1 MMSDFIWLNGE
12 YIKRQDARI
21 NLYESGLLYGYGVFE
36 TIMINKS
43 RAFQLTAHYDR
54 LKDSAKHIRMPVHIS
69 QKSLD
74 KVISRLAQINNLE
87 KGYVR
92 MVVSSSEEPMKAM
105 RFSSSA
111 EPARPDGRSG
121 GEQKK
126 DLDETGTFQSSMIL
140 VETGPISPDY
150 EKFRHNGV
158 NVILYP
164 HRRSADT
171 AYYRHKT
178 LAYMENLI
186 TRRWAFKHKA
196 LEAIFTNTDGNIM
209 EGTRSSFF
217 IVKDHKVFTPAI
229 DSNILSGVTRGI
241 AMALCTKNAI
251 KVREKL
257 LTKEDIFTAD
267 EAFLTSTLME
277 VMPVVGCKF
286 VRKDTAHLGEPRPCG
301 RDEIDT
307 KSIRD
312 GKVGPVTRVLQT
324 SFRDLL
330 EMA

>member
-1 MMSDFIWLNGE
+1 MSDLIWLNGE
-12 YIKRQDARI
+12 YIKRNEARI

-36 TIMINKS
+36 TIMINK
-43 RAFQLTAHYDR
+43 RKAFQLTAHYDR
-54 LKDSAKHIRMPVHIS
+54 LRTSAKHIRMAVHIS

-74 KVISRLAQINNLE
+74 KVISRLAQINSIE

-92 MVVSSSEEPMKAM
+92 IVVSSSEEPMKSM
-105 RFSSSA
+105 RFSSSVE
-111 EPARPDGRSG
+111 EP
-121 GEQKK
+121 KK
-126 DLDETGTFQSSMIL
+126 DLDETGEYQTSMIL

-150 EKFRHNGV
+150 EKFRQSGV

-164 HRRSADT
+164 ARRSADT

-196 LEAIFTNTDGNIM
+196 LEAIFTNTNDHIM

-217 IVKDHKVFTPAI
+217 IVKDHKVFTPSI
-229 DSNILSGVTRGI
+229 ESNILPGVTRGVV
-241 AMALCTKNAI
+241 MSLCTKNAI

-257 LTKEDIFTAD
+257 LTKEDILTAD

-277 VMPVVGCKF
+277 VMPVIGCKV
-286 VRKDTAHLGEPRPCG
+286 VRKD
-301 RDEIDT
+301 DEIDT
-307 KSIRD
+307 KLIKD

>member
-1 MMSDFIWLNGE
+1 MSDLIWLNGE
-12 YIKRQDARI
+12 YIKRNEARI
-21 NLYESGLLYGYGVFE
+21 SLYESGLLYGYGVFE
-36 TIMINKS
+36 TIMINKGKG
-43 RAFQLTAHYDR
+43 FQLTAHYDR
-54 LKDSAKHIRMPVHIS
+54 LKTSAKHIRMPVHIS

-74 KVISRLAQINNLE
+74 KVISRLAQINSIE
-87 KGYVR
+87 KGYLR
-92 MVVSSSEEPMKAM
+92 MVVSSSEEPMKSM
-105 RFSSSA
+105 RFSSSVE
-111 EPARPDGRSG
+111 EP
-121 GEQKK
+121 KK
-126 DLDETGTFQSSMIL
+126 GLDETGEYQTSSMIL

-150 EKFRHNGV
+150 EKFRSSGV

-164 HRRSADT
+164 ARRSADT

-217 IVKDHKVFTPAI
+217 IVKDHKVFTPSI
-229 DSNILSGVTRGI
+229 ESNILAGVTRDVVIG
-241 AMALCTKNAI
+241 LCTKNAI

-277 VMPVVGCKF
+277 VMPVIGCKV
-286 VRKDTAHLGEPRPCG
+286 VRKDE
-301 RDEIDT
+301 EIDT
-307 KSIRD
+307 KLIRD

-330 EMA
+330 EMS